1 MLRQNP
7 IADNDQI
14 LCVVLLRRAREVE
27 AASDHR
33 HPVNDNDLRM
43 RDRWLLVDQRPNSG
57 IRQKRRAAIAFAPLA
72 LI

>member
-14 LCVVLLRRAREVE
+14 FRVVLLRRAREVE

-33 HPVNDNDLRM
+33 RPVNDNDLRV
-43 RDRWLLVDQRPNSG
+43 RDRRLLVDQRPNSG
-57 IRQKRRAAIAFAPLA
+57 IRQKRRAAIVFAPLA